1 MCVILAHAHDIND
14 EVDQAEQL
22 SARTRTMKM
31 LMVMHQDVCVIITDK
46 LYSAWKYIQCLCKNI
61 ILALI

>member
-22 SARTRTMKM
+22 SARTRTVKM
-31 LMVMHQDVCVIITDK
+31 LMEMHQDVCVI
-46 LYSAWKYIQCLCKNI
+46 KYRQVIFCLEI
-61 ILALI
+61 YAVSL